1 MKKLFFLLL
10 IFSSFFGYCQYT
22 AIPDVNFE
30 KALISQGIDS
40 GMPDGRVLTSNVT
53 GVTFLSLDK
62 RNITSLMG
70 LQDFVSLTS
79 LFCSINNITSL
90 DVTKNNSLSYLSC
103 FENQITN
110 LDLTK
115 NTSLISLVCSNNLN
129 SSLDISNSLSLT
141 YLACSFNKISSLDVT
156 NNTKLTNLYCTTNLL
171 TNLDVSKNISLIDLS
186 CWENQLKSLDV
197 SKNTSLNLLYCDDN
211 QLNSMNLKNENNT
224 KLTNVGFTKNSN
236 LTCIQVDNK
245 SYSDTNWSALKD
257 ASASFSE
264 DCGYKTSAPVTPP
277 QITAT
282 GNQIYCPGTPLKI
295 VETISITPD
304 PAEPT
309 TDAVYIQISSGYVSG
324 QDLLTLTG
332 IHPNVSSNWSQLEG
346 KLNLYSTTG
355 NKIPY
360 SEFEAAI
367 KDVTF
372 DNNSASISGTRN
384 FSITIGQ
391 ANYLPSTGHYY
402 QFISDL
408 GITWSN
414 AKTAAEALNYYGLK
428 GYLATILSLEEAKI
442 AGEQASGAGWIGGS
456 DAETEGV
463 WKWVTG
469 PESGTIFWNGLGDGN
484 TPNFAYWNT
493 NNNEPNNFGDE
504 DFAHITA
511 LGVGIPGS
519 WNDLTNT
526 GNLNSG
532 NPYQPKG
539 FIVEYGG
546 MPGDPILKI
555 SASTSLTVGKI
566 EIVSTPSPICNSG
579 TATFKAS
586 ANGLPIKWYD
596 SLIGGNLVGTAN
608 DFTTPILTS
617 DKSYFADAGCTS
629 TPRTEFKVIV
639 NAIPK
644 ITATT
649 TSVSRCGPGSVV
661 LDAVTSAG
669 TINWYNALT
678 GGSLQG
684 TGNSFKTADISAD
697 TTFYAE
703 ADNNGC
709 LSDFRIPIKV
719 IVYPT
724 PQVSDQEIIKCK
736 LIDKELDA
744 ELTGMSYLWSTGE
757 TTQKIAV
764 STPGIFTVEV
774 TSPAPENCK
783 STKKITVLE
792 NNIPEI
798 DRIETTET
806 SAIIYVKQE
815 EIYFEFSIDGIN
827 YQASNVFLNV
837 PIGSQTAY
845 VRDINRCRL
854 IEQDFTIFRIKKYF
868 SPNNDGINDLWEIN
882 DMKNFP
888 NSSASIYDRYGKL
901 IIILNA
907 SKYSWDG
914 NFNNNPLPADDYWFR
929 LKLDNS
935 KPEVKGHFSLK
946 R

>member
-1 MKKLFFLLL
+1 
-10 IFSSFFGYCQYT
+10 
-22 AIPDVNFE
+22 
-30 KALISQGIDS
+30 
-40 GMPDGRVLTSNVT
+40 
-53 GVTFLSLDK
+53 
-62 RNITSLMG
+62 
-70 LQDFVSLTS
+70 
-79 LFCSINNITSL
+79 
-90 DVTKNNSLSYLSC
+90 
-103 FENQITN
+103 
-110 LDLTK
+110 
-115 NTSLISLVCSNNLN
+115 
-129 SSLDISNSLSLT
+129 
-141 YLACSFNKISSLDVT
+141 
-156 NNTKLTNLYCTTNLL
+156 
-171 TNLDVSKNISLIDLS
+171 
-186 CWENQLKSLDV
+186 
-197 SKNTSLNLLYCDDN
+197 
-211 QLNSMNLKNENNT
+211 
-224 KLTNVGFTKNSN
+224 
-236 LTCIQVDNK
+236 
-245 SYSDTNWSALKD
+245 
-257 ASASFSE
+257 
-264 DCGYKTSAPVTPP
+264 
-277 QITAT
+277 
-282 GNQIYCPGTPLKI
+282 
-295 VETISITPD
+295 
-304 PAEPT
+304 
-309 TDAVYIQISSGYVSG
+309 
-324 QDLLTLTG
+324 
-332 IHPNVSSNWSQLEG
+332 
-346 KLNLYSTTG
+346 
-355 NKIPY
+355 
-360 SEFEAAI
+360 
-367 KDVTF
+367 
-372 DNNSASISGTRN
+372 
-384 FSITIGQ
+384 
-391 ANYLPSTGHYY
+391 
-402 QFISDL
+402 
-408 GITWSN
+408 
-414 AKTAAEALNYYGLK
+414 
-428 GYLATILSLEEAKI
+428 
-442 AGEQASGAGWIGGS
+442 
-456 DAETEGV
+456 
-463 WKWVTG
+463 
-469 PESGTIFWNGLGDGN
+469 
-484 TPNFAYWNT
+484 
-493 NNNEPNNFGDE
+493 
-504 DFAHITA
+504 
-511 LGVGIPGS
+511 
-519 WNDLTNT
+519 
-526 GNLNSG
+526 
-532 NPYQPKG
+532 
-539 FIVEYGG
+539 

-649 TSVSRCGPGSVV
+649 TSVSGCGPGSVV

-684 TGNSFKTADISAD
+684 PGNSFKTADISAD